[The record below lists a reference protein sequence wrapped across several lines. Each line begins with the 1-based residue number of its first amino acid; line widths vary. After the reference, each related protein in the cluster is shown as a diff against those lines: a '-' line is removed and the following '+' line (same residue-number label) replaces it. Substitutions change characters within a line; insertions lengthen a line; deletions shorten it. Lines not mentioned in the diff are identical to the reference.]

1 MRKIDSIK
9 KRFIELGIDTALNVL
24 KGSRICAKKTDND
37 FEAHLVALSCRDSSD
52 QNGNFVACI
61 GIFLKVYKRPYDPLF
76 PLVCMDESHKKL
88 ISETYIQIPEVP
100 SKIAKY
106 DYECKRCGICN
117 ILCQ

>member
-100 SKIAKY
+100 SKIARMIMNVNDAGY
-106 DYECKRCGICN
+106 AIF
-117 ILCQ
+117 LCQ